1 MSRAP
6 EARTTSR
13 RARWLHRGA
22 VLLGVAG
29 LAGALALVGTPAS
42 AVLPDQVGVFPTWSI
57 AGGTGAYTATATFPT
72 SAGFAPVSVTSNAT
86 TVTGPSGVTGFL
98 GASTAFG
105 QDFGST
111 RSQPYLNIST
121 AAGQA
126 NSTTTLTFTGPQ
138 PDGWGFALG
147 DIDADWVFIRAWAD
161 PGRTT
166 ALAPAELGFQSAG
179 NYCTNVPRPGSCS
192 AGPYTDQPVWVTA
205 PETFDGVDYV
215 PGTLRGNSLP
225 GSPAP
230 GLDTSG
236 AYGWFTPTTDVA
248 VIELLYGARSGF
260 PIFQLWLASPAPKAT
275 ITGTVE
281 LPDQPAGTP
290 IPPETV
296 VQLNNED
303 GTPVLNAEELP
314 VQAPVAP
321 DGTFTIVTEQR
332 PADDPYQLAV
342 VPPPGYSAPPPIAVV
357 ADSAA
362 PAPVVFELAAV
373 PTETPAPTP
382 VPADVDD
389 PPVLAESGADPTAA
403 LWALAGILLGAALVT
418 APRLRRR

>member
-1 MSRAP
+1 M
-6 EARTTSR
+6 
-13 RARWLHRGA
+13 HRSAAA
-22 VLLGVAG
+22 VAVAG
-29 LAGALALVGTPAS
+29 LASALALMTTPAS

-57 AGGTGAYTATATFPT
+57 AGGTGAHTATATFPP
-72 SAGFAPVSVTSNAT
+72 SAAFAPVTVTSNAT

-111 RSQPYLNIST
+111 KSQPYLNVST
-121 AAGQA
+121 AAGQTNA
-126 NSTTTLTFTGPQ
+126 TTTLTFTGPQ

-147 DIDADWVFIRAWAD
+147 DIDADWVFVRAWAD

-166 ALAPAELGFQSAG
+166 PLTSEQLGFQSAG
-179 NYCTNVPRPGSCS
+179 NYCTNVPRPGSCG

-236 AYGWFTPTTDVA
+236 AYGWFKPTTDLA

-281 LPDQPAGTP
+281 LPDQSAGSP
-290 IPPETV
+290 IPPDTLI
-296 VQLNNED
+296 QLNNQD

-314 VQAPVAP
+314 VQTPVAP
-321 DGTFTIVTEQR
+321 DGTFAIETEQR
-332 PADDPYQLAV
+332 PVDDPYQLV
-342 VPPPGYSAPPPIAVV
+342 VIPPPGYTAPPPIAVV

-382 VPADVDD
+382 PPADVDD
-389 PPVLAESGADPTAA
+389 PPAPQPADVDDPPALAESGADLRAA
-403 LWALAGILLGAALVT
+403 AWAVAVIMLGMALVA
-418 APRLRRR
+418 APRLRRH